1 MQPPNQQ
8 GRPGSAGQRNRSTR
22 TADFA
27 RLAEPKGASM
37 NISNASR
44 IIGAMLITAIA
55 SGAAY
60 ANAQQGMSATAGA
73 VAQRVAASGSPPR
86 PRPDT
91 SIVRDV
97 RRALRRVP
105 DMDDSEIHIRA
116 SHGVVTLTGSVP
128 ESWQISRAGN
138 AARSV
143 LGVKSVTNRLTERKS
158 DAASI
163 EQRLAA
169 SAG

>member
-1 MQPPNQQ
+1 
-8 GRPGSAGQRNRSTR
+8 
-22 TADFA
+22 
-27 RLAEPKGASM
+27 
-37 NISNASR
+37 
-44 IIGAMLITAIA
+44 
-55 SGAAY
+55 
-60 ANAQQGMSATAGA
+60 MSATAGA

-143 LGVKSVTNRLTERKS
+143 LGVKSVTNRLTVRKS

-163 EQRLAA
+163 EQCLAA